1 MDKDMIH
8 SLPSIFNG
16 IKESDDDDIMGLPTP
31 PMDEEYLTTYNE
43 CVLDQ
48 HFKIHYKDEKENI
61 IKVGGR
67 LSEKH
72 SEQELHTPKLSDY
85 LPKQNKSEEQYVDLE
100 AKLEFTKRKLHNN
113 YQKIEQKKHTTIK
126 LYDEKDFSKKIKVP
140 ESNKAHDH
148 LCDKRSQSVD
158 FEAKLESTK
167 RKLHNNYQKME
178 QKKHTTIKLSE
189 EKDCS
194 KKIKVLENNK
204 AGDHLCDKKSQTV
217 ESTTQKLLCH
227 LPKNKL
233 EKQSVDLEAKLESTK
248 RKLHNSYQKIE
259 QKKHK
264 SIKLSEV
271 NDFSKKIKVPESN
284 KAREHLCDKRS
295 PAIEPNTQKFLDHL
309 PKNKPD
315 EKQQSINLEAKLEST
330 KQKLHES
337 YQKIEKKKHQSILLS
352 EVKDYSKKMEVPK
365 IIRSSLQV
373 KQNTLKLPD
382 YVPKQDKSKKESVDH
397 ETKLESTKMKQ
408 IEQKKHI
415 ICMKQEQNVNLEAKL
430 ESTKK
435 KLHNNYQKIE
445 QKKHKTI
452 QVLEVK
458 DLPKTTEV
466 GRVGS
471 ERVDRIRV
479 KLKENVQSYLAALHP
494 LLFLLGQIQPTPT
507 QFFWKKK

>member
-100 AKLEFTKRKLHNN
+100 AKLESTKRKLHNN

-126 LYDEKDFSKKIKVP
+126 FYDEKDF
-140 ESNKAHDH
+140 
-148 LCDKRSQSVD
+148 
-158 FEAKLESTK
+158 
-167 RKLHNNYQKME
+167 
-178 QKKHTTIKLSE
+178 
-189 EKDCS
+189 S

-217 ESTTQKLLCH
+217 ESNTQKLLCH

-295 PAIEPNTQKFLDHL
+295 PTIEPNTQKFLDHL

-397 ETKLESTKMKQ
+397 ETKPESTKMKQ

-435 KLHNNYQKIE
+435 KFHNNYQKIE

-458 DLPKTTEV
+458 DLPKTTETK
-466 GRVGS
+466 GRCLWY
-471 ERVDRIRV
+471 RR
-479 KLKENVQSYLAALHP
+479 
-494 LLFLLGQIQPTPT
+494 
-507 QFFWKKK
+507 